1 MPEAAGSSAKTVRLH
16 PTWLSMWT
24 KKTAEAAFKFS
35 LSVIV
40 LLLVGHGRIENPTQE
55 LVMGPDEAGTGP
67 ITSPWMGSHT
77 PRTAPRRVCCCSV
90 TKSCQTICDPMD
102 YSPPGPSVHGIL
114 ENTGVGCHFLPQGT
128 LLTQGSNLCLLHSG
142 WSPVLQADA
151 VSWATGKPEVDN
163 LDS

>member
-1 MPEAAGSSAKTVRLH
+1 MGKKYSSSECALLPDFEPDYGGAPEGAAIRPHSTMPEAAGSSAKTVRLH

-67 ITSPWMGSHT
+67 ITSP
-77 PRTAPRRVCCCSV
+77 
-90 TKSCQTICDPMD
+90 
-102 YSPPGPSVHGIL
+102 
-114 ENTGVGCHFLPQGT
+114 
-128 LLTQGSNLCLLHSG
+128 
-142 WSPVLQADA
+142 
-151 VSWATGKPEVDN
+151 
-163 LDS
+163 